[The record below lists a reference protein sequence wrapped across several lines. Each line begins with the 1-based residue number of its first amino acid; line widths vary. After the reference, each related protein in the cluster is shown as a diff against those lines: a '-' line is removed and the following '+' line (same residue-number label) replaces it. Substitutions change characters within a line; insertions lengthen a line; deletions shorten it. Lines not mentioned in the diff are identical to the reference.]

1 MTVAQDVGRPR
12 GGGGRRGRPRSK
24 DPFPSPESFDREVRD
39 LRIRLS
45 VLRQVYR
52 REHDLALESSG
63 GSEVAIT
70 TSMSSPTETTWEN
83 AQNEQ
88 SREDC
93 RRAVKWLREAA
104 TDISKAIGSFADPE
118 VQPAEPSQ
126 DSVVSRSTFN
136 SSLVAQE
143 EHLKREQG
151 LRSS

>member
-1 MTVAQDVGRPR
+1 MAQDVGRSR
-12 GGGGRRGRPRSK
+12 RKGGDVRERPRPK

-52 REHDLALESSG
+52 REHNLALEAAG
-63 GSEVAIT
+63 GSDVAVT
-70 TSMSSPTETTWEN
+70 TSVSSPTETAWEN

-104 TDISKAIGSFADPE
+104 TDIGKAIGSFADPE
-118 VQPAEPSQ
+118 VQPAEPSP
-126 DSVVSRSTFN
+126 DAVVSRSTFDMEVN
-136 SSLVAQE
+136 RLKHA
-143 EHLKREQG
+143 KREEE
-151 LRSS
+151 LRRG

>member
-1 MTVAQDVGRPR
+1 LTDVERSR
-12 GGGGRRGRPRSK
+12 GGGGDRRRDRSRPK

-52 REHDLALESSG
+52 REHNLALEAAG
-63 GSEVAIT
+63 GSDVAVT
-70 TSMSSPTETTWEN
+70 TSVSSPTETAWEN

-104 TDISKAIGSFADPE
+104 TDIHKAIGSFADPE
-118 VQPAEPSQ
+118 VQPTEPSP
-126 DSVVSRSTFN
+126 DAVVSRSTFDMDVN
-136 SSLVAQE
+136 RL
-143 EHLKREQG
+143 EHAKREEE
-151 LRSS
+151 LRRG